1 MDKVFFLKDHFEKK
15 KRILVFFLLETKRRS
30 MGLLDFRGEERFS
43 SYHRKGLFSR
53 VFYCAITVQL

>member
-30 MGLLDFRGEERFS
+30 MGLLDFRGEERF
-43 SYHRKGLFSR
+43 
-53 VFYCAITVQL
+53 